1 MADVAIGFGHGENTW
16 ESGGGKGVRKG
27 GVVYEEFHANQD
39 VGLQVEAILKRHGV
53 STVLTQPANS
63 NDVGLASRVA
73 TARRNKVKVLIEI
86 HFNAGVASARGACVF
101 AWGTNSP
108 RSHRLQDLIVG
119 ELNKAKIATHGNGK
133 HYSKLNDWTNLYIT
147 RVTQSDPF
155 ATVLVEG
162 GFMTN
167 AIDFELIFGSKKKE
181 YRAQIALVYAKAI
194 LAYLGVAYKEEV
206 IQVSNPIASAMTDKT
221 DRIGTV
227 VLKTDMNYREQPS
240 LNSKVIRVLPAGHGS
255 NGNVHLYE
263 VKGDWLRL
271 GVGWVSNAGGKY
283 VDVKMYPVAPVKP
296 KEPAKPVYRVIVDG
310 EQVGAYAEDSSIL
323 RQIQQAV
330 PHLKENIVIEKV

>member
-1 MADVAIGFGHGENTW
+1 MADVAIGFGHGRNTW
-16 ESGGGKGVRKG
+16 ASGGGKGVRKN
-27 GVVYEEFHANQD
+27 GVVYQEFDANQD
-39 VGLQVEAILKRHGV
+39 VGLQVEAILKAHGV
-53 STVLTQPANS
+53 STVLTQPANA

-73 TARRNKVKVLIEI
+73 TARRNKVKVLFEI

-101 AWGTNSP
+101 AWRDNSP
-108 RSHRLQDLIVG
+108 RSHRLQDLVVA
-119 ELNKAKIATHGNGK
+119 ELNKEKVATHGNGK
-133 HYSKLNDWTNLYIT
+133 HYSILNDWTNLYIT
-147 RVTQSDPF
+147 RETRNDPF

-167 AIDFELIFGSKKKE
+167 ATDFENIFGKNKKA
-181 YRAQIALVYAKAI
+181 YRAKLAMIYAKAI
-194 LAYLGVAYKEEV
+194 LAFLGVKYQGNKPEV
-206 IQVSNPIASAMTDKT
+206 VQVSNSSGMTDPT

-240 LNSKVIRVLPAGHGS
+240 LNSKIIRVLKAGHGS
-255 NGNVHLYE
+255 NGNVHVYE
-263 VKGDWLRL
+263 IKGDWLRL

-283 VDVKMYPVAPVKP
+283 VDVKLYPEPVKA
-296 KEPAKPVYRVIVDG
+296 KEPARPVYRVIVDG
-310 EQVGAYAEDSSIL
+310 EQVGAYAENDSIL